1 MAKYIDA
8 DNLRKFIED
17 GLNYKGP
24 DPRKQ
29 FGHDAIEILA
39 EIEYAPAADVEPVR
53 HGRWIEKPYLLGTSN
68 FCSECGANYGMP
80 HGKFRFCPDC
90 GTKMD
95 RTEAA
100 DG

>member
-8 DNLRKFIED
+8 DNLKKFIED

-53 HGRWIEKPYLLGTSN
+53 HERWVYGGCSHCGSPWLCNDIGEPVLSPYCPN
-68 FCSECGANYGMP
+68 CGA
-80 HGKFRFCPDC
+80 
-90 GTKMD
+90 KMD
-95 RTEAA
+95 RTEVET
-100 DG
+100 